1 MSGQGVPVESTQSR
15 GPGAFF
21 ADHPVLF
28 AFSVGGAW
36 AASAYSLIGLSKTRG
51 WRRFG
56 FMAIEPELTVHRQ
69 PKRPGYS
76 IMLMLSAFRS
86 RAAGN

>member
-15 GPGAFF
+15 GPGTFF

-36 AASAYSLIGLSKTRG
+36 AASAYSLIRLSKTRG

-56 FMAIEPELTVHRQ
+56 FMVL
-69 PKRPGYS
+69 G
-76 IMLMLSAFRS
+76 LSTAVEGVGIIGARL
-86 RAAGN
+86 RIRN